1 LPDFIATGAMGQ
13 AVLVFFTIGIIAS
26 AFSSADSALTA
37 LTTSFCIDILGIE
50 DPMEMKN
57 EELRMKNP
65 EKTRKRVHLCMM
77 VIFVLFILGFKAL
90 NNSSVIDAIYTIASY
105 TYGPLL
111 GLFAFGMTT
120 RLMPRDK
127 WVPLIAIL
135 SPVICFAIDK
145 ITFSITNYQFGYE
158 MLMFNGILTYVGLL
172 IISKR

>member
-1 LPDFIATGAMGQ
+1 
-13 AVLVFFTIGIIAS
+13 
-26 AFSSADSALTA
+26 
-37 LTTSFCIDILGIE
+37 
-50 DPMEMKN
+50 
-57 EELRMKNP
+57 
-65 EKTRKRVHLCMM
+65 MM

-120 RLMPRDK
+120 HLMPRDK

-135 SPVICFAIDK
+135 SPVICLAIDK

-158 MLMFNGILTYVGLL
+158 MLMFNGILTYIGLL